1 MASGIHEYKNII
13 YYRLLCCNCVIKEH
27 PCFLDFTLLYP
38 YLKCN
43 HAVCCVIVYNVITE
57 RLSGKPINRYV
68 ITDHAVHW
76 EQIGKIL

>member
-1 MASGIHEYKNII
+1 MVAKGIFQKAILMNII
-13 YYRLLCCNCVIKEH
+13 LCCNCVIKEH

-43 HAVCCVIVYNVITE
+43 HAVCVILYNVITE
-57 RLSGKPINRYV
+57 KPSGKPINRYV